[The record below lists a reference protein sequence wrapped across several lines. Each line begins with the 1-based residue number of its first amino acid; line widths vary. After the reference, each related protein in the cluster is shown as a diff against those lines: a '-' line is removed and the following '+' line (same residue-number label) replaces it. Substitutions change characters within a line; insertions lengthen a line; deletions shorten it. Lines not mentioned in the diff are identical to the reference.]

1 MGFFSCALPRVTLLS
16 SYPRGWY
23 AYFRPRGIFHQP
35 FLENAACFCSTNRLV
50 HGKLLSSSSSSSLA
64 QLTWDCTAICTNS
77 GCYWCTWTGPI
88 PLHALSFFFFFH
100 SLFHSLTKRVN
111 LLWIFAR
118 SFFFPQ
124 HALQTSCQDMY
135 CKVLLSFSLW
145 QIHHFV
151 SSPLVMACL
160 WWKKEH

>member
-16 SYPRGWY
+16 SDLRGWY
-23 AYFRPRGIFHQP
+23 AYFRPRSIFHQP
-35 FLENAACFCSTNRLV
+35 FLENAACFCSTNWLV
-50 HGKLLSSSSSSSLA
+50 HGKLLSSSSLA

-77 GCYWCTWTGPI
+77 GCYWCAWTGPI

-118 SFFFPQ
+118 SFFFFCTMHYSP
-124 HALQTSCQDMY
+124 HVWTCTVKCY
-135 CKVLLSFSLW
+135 CHFPCDRFIILYQVL
-145 QIHHFV
+145 
-151 SSPLVMACL
+151 
-160 WWKKEH
+160 

>member
-16 SYPRGWY
+16 SDLRGWY
-23 AYFRPRGIFHQP
+23 AYFRPRSIFHQP
-35 FLENAACFCSTNRLV
+35 FLENAACFCSTNWLV
-50 HGKLLSSSSSSSLA
+50 HGKLLSSSSLA

-77 GCYWCTWTGPI
+77 GCCWCAWTGPI
-88 PLHALSFFFFFH
+88 PLHALSWVTFFILWQREWIYSGSLPGLFFF
-100 SLFHSLTKRVN
+100 L
-111 LLWIFAR
+111 
-118 SFFFPQ
+118 Q
-124 HALQTSCQDMY
+124 HALQSSCQDMF